1 MRPITLAPA
10 RLHGVVTLA
19 VAALLVCMSFVAAP
33 AAFAAAAAPVVDDQ
47 FERSV
52 ASGWG
57 ATPAGQQWTTSS
69 PCWANGASGTRSFRT
84 MADFSSFTG
93 NDTRSAEWNGAAIVG
108 SDLMLR
114 ADVVA
119 SPRATLAGLP
129 TDAATA
135 VGVKAGSTRLG
146 PFSEPRR

>member
-57 ATPAGQQWTTSS
+57 GDPGGPA
-69 PCWANGASGTRSFRT
+69 
-84 MADFSSFTG
+84 MD
-93 NDTRSAEWNGAAIVG
+93 
-108 SDLMLR
+108 
-114 ADVVA
+114 DVV
-119 SPRATLAGLP
+119 PGFHECFVGL
-129 TDAATA
+129 
-135 VGVKAGSTRLG
+135 G
-146 PFSEPRR
+146 